1 MIKQFTAGDITVR
14 PFTTFKH
21 WAIQSIDSASVDT
34 YGISTYYNGR
44 MEVNEGL
51 KMSSPFYPSG
61 SIYYVSA
68 NEPINSSGKYARNVY
83 SMTDAMFYRY
93 ANEPIKLFGVEK
105 YTQDPKTGKQEVREI
120 HDRIITATLKH
131 NVYGE
136 KVIPNTVQLV
146 DDSNI
151 HQTLDIHDDGYT
163 NLYVTGSHFSSTKE
177 IQAIRN
183 THVAI
188 SQWNTGSGLFYVTFN
203 NGSTQYV
210 DYVNAKQYM
219 EMGLTVTYIPPTP
232 SGSEWVLNTG
242 SHQDL
247 FFPEN
252 EHFGESVS
260 CWSKYVAVGSS
271 MDGYSLSDS
280 RIGHAALFKYDESRG
295 YHRPIAKL
303 HFPFTQSLTDTS
315 SYFQDSFGTS
325 VCVRDNFLAVGS
337 PTGSVCSS
345 SIYPGFVCVYDRY
358 KGGEDNWGIIN
369 ILKGKSNGD
378 RFGTSVAIDN
388 DILAVGATGV
398 SGSKGAVHLYRKK
411 RYMDS
416 EYPCQNINTGS
427 VWMQIVTQ
435 EDFCKELQTGSY
447 IASQSYTPTFVS
459 GNYSWEYETTITSSN
474 QSAGD
479 NFGWCVS
486 LDSNRL
492 IVGTNKTGKGYAV
505 AFTCSYSSASLGACP
520 TASWGQHQIFI
531 ANSKTGDLNIDAP
544 EYSVDVSNT
553 ITSDMFGYSVDVSGQ
568 NVIIG
573 CKADKAYKPYYGY
586 TGSAMILGAAYLYT
600 YRYDA
605 DCLQWQYDLITKT
618 FGNRDY
624 LTNNNFGHAVSIDG
638 TIAAVTSLPDTLGR
652 TVGYSSGSYILEN
665 YAYESS
671 ASLDSVL
678 GRVTLYNLDF
688 TNDRWYRAGEL
699 RRNKEE
705 NHPYNIYG
713 YSVSIASDFMCVG
726 APIVNTYSPSCRY
739 YSVDS
744 VTSSGYI
751 LMEVTWRNCAGTIQT
766 YVYFELIS
774 GGATPFTYTFC
785 AQTGSIDMDNGTFT
799 NLKTL
804 GICNP
809 EYLDIID
816 PTNQS
821 GSFPS
826 SYSGSVFVYD
836 MNKYEA
842 DPKIGN
848 VFYKNGHL
856 AITNTSSMYHDVMT
870 GTGSRGFTLDYQGAH
885 TIYEHEY
892 LVSIRPG
899 EFNYSTNPTSLQ
911 LNPLTF
917 DVNQD
922 GVFDYKDVDLI
933 MRYLQLK
940 KFYADYVLDDNGI
953 VLEQDT
959 NTDFSWWANDILQTE
974 AGDVLQQE
982 DDTASSIKYSYL
994 SAFTNSAYEF
1004 ITNNLYNTGLLDIDG
1019 DGKINMNDGY
1029 ILALY
1034 VLKRLNPSTLAQYLT
1049 ADSTRRYVKDIEDY
1063 LNPYCGNNPFRV
1075 NPTFLGYQYSS
1086 SYDATGSFLSPCVTT
1101 IGLYQDNQLV
1111 AVGKLG
1117 RPIKNL
1123 IDWPVNIVVRFDT

>member
-1 MIKQFTAGDITVR
+1 MIKQFSAGDITVR
-14 PFTTFKH
+14 PFSTFKH
-21 WAIQSIDSASVDT
+21 WTLQSIDSASVNT
-34 YGISTYYNGR
+34 YGDSTYYNGR
-44 MEVNEGL
+44 IEVNEGL
-51 KMSSPFYPSG
+51 KLSTPFYPSG
-61 SIYYVSA
+61 SIHYVST
-68 NEPINSSGKYARNVY
+68 NEPINSSGKYARNIH
-83 SMTDAMFYRY
+83 SMTDAMFYKN
-93 ANEPIKLFGVEK
+93 AGEPIKLFGVEE
-105 YTQDPKTGKQEVREI
+105 YTQDPKTGKEEVREI

-136 KVIPNTVQLV
+136 KIIPNTVKLV
-146 DDSNI
+146 DDSDI
-151 HQTLDIHDDGYT
+151 HQTLKIHDDGYT
-163 NLYVTGSHFSSTKE
+163 NLYVTGSHFPSTAE
-177 IQAIRN
+177 IQAIRD
-183 THVAI
+183 THVSI
-188 SQWNTGSGLFYVTFN
+188 SQWDTGSGLFYVTFS
-203 NGSTQYV
+203 NGTTQYV

-219 EMGLTVTYIPPTP
+219 AMGLQVTYVPPVS

-271 MDGYSLSDS
+271 MDAYSLSDA
-280 RIGHAALFKYDESRG
+280 RVGHAALFKYDETNG
-295 YHRPIAKL
+295 VHRPIAKI

-315 SYFQDSFGTS
+315 SYFKDSFGTS

-345 SIYPGFVCVYDRY
+345 SMYPGFVCVYDRY

-398 SGSKGAVHLYRKK
+398 SGSKGAVYLYRKK

-416 EYPCQNINTGS
+416 EYPCQNIDTGS

-459 GNYSWEYETTITSSN
+459 GNYTWVYETTITSSN

-492 IVGTNKTGKGYAV
+492 VVGTNKTGKGYAAV
-505 AFTCSYSSASLGACP
+505 FTCSYHSASLSACP
-520 TASWGQHQIFI
+520 TASWSQNQLFT
-531 ANSKTGDLNIDAP
+531 ATSDYGDLNVDAP
-544 EYSVDVSNT
+544 EYSVDVSDT
-553 ITSDMFGYSVDVSGQ
+553 VSDMFGYSVDVSGK

-573 CKADKAYKPYYGY
+573 CKADKAFKPYYGY

-605 DCLQWQYDLITKT
+605 DCLAWQYDLLTKT
-618 FGNRDY
+618 FGNREY

-638 TIAAVTSLPDTLGR
+638 TIAAVTSLPDTLAR
-652 TVGYSSGSYILEN
+652 SVGYSGSLYTLEN
-665 YAYESS
+665 YSYESS

-678 GRVTLYNLDF
+678 GRVTLYNFDF
-688 TNDRWYRAGEL
+688 TNDAWYRAGEL

-726 APIVNTYSPSCRY
+726 APIVNTASLASYSQ
-739 YSVDS
+739 
-744 VTSSGYI
+744 I
-751 LMEVTWRNCAGTIQT
+751 I
-766 YVYFELIS
+766 
-774 GGATPFTYTFC
+774 
-785 AQTGSIDMDNGTFT
+785 
-799 NLKTL
+799 
-804 GICNP
+804 NP
-809 EYLDIID
+809 V
-816 PTNQS
+816 NQS

-856 AITNTSSMYHDVMT
+856 VITNTSSMYHDVMT

-911 LNPLTF
+911 PNPLTF

-933 MRYLQLK
+933 MRYLKLK

-959 NTDFSWWANDILQTE
+959 NTDFSWWANDIIQTE

-982 DDTASSIKYSYL
+982 DDTASSVKYSYL
-994 SAFTNSAYEF
+994 SAFTNTAYMF
-1004 ITNNLYNTGLLDIDG
+1004 ITNNLYDTGLLDIDG
-1019 DGKINMNDGY
+1019 DGKINVDDGY

-1034 VLKRLNPSTLAQYLT
+1034 VLKRLNPDSLAQYLT
-1049 ADSTRRYVKDIEDY
+1049 SDSTRRYVKDIEDY

>member
-14 PFTTFKH
+14 PFSTFKH
-21 WAIQSIDSASVDT
+21 WTLQSIDSASVNT
-34 YGISTYYNGR
+34 YGDSTYYNGR

-51 KMSSPFYPSG
+51 KLSTPFYPSG
-61 SIYYVSA
+61 SIYYVST
-68 NEPINSSGKYARNVY
+68 NEPINSSGKYARNIH
-83 SMTDAMFYRY
+83 SMTDAMFYK
-93 ANEPIKLFGVEK
+93 NVGEPIKLFGVEE
-105 YTQDPKTGKQEVREI
+105 YTQDPKTGKEEVREI

-136 KVIPNTVQLV
+136 KVIPNTVKLV
-146 DDSNI
+146 DDSDI
-151 HQTLDIHDDGYT
+151 HQTLKIHDDGYT
-163 NLYVTGSHFSSTKE
+163 NLYATGSHFPSTAE
-177 IQAIRN
+177 IQAIRD
-183 THVAI
+183 THVSI
-188 SQWNTGSGLFYVTFN
+188 SQWDTGSGLFYVTFS

-210 DYVNAKQYM
+210 NYINAKQYM
-219 EMGLTVTYIPPTP
+219 AMGLQVTYVPPVS

-271 MDGYSLSDS
+271 MDAYSLSDA
-280 RIGHAALFKYDESRG
+280 RIGHAALFKYDETRG
-295 YHRPIAKL
+295 HHRPIAKI

-315 SYFQDSFGTS
+315 SYFKDSFGTS

-345 SIYPGFVCVYDRY
+345 SMYPGFVCVYDRY

-378 RFGTSVAIDN
+378 RFGASVAIDN

-398 SGSKGAVHLYRKK
+398 SGSKGAVYLYRKK
-411 RYMDS
+411 RYMDA
-416 EYPCQNINTGS
+416 EYPCQSINTGS
-427 VWMQIVTQ
+427 VWMQVVTQ

-459 GNYSWEYETTITSSN
+459 GNYSWVYETTITPSN
-474 QSAGD
+474 QSVGD

-492 IVGTNKTGKGYAV
+492 VVGTNKPGKGYAAV
-505 AFTCSYSSASLGACP
+505 FTCSYHSASLSACP
-520 TASWGQHQIFI
+520 TASWSQNQLFTATSGY
-531 ANSKTGDLNIDAP
+531 GDLNIDAP
-544 EYSVDVSNT
+544 EYSVDASDT
-553 ITSDMFGYSVDVSGQ
+553 IVSDMFGYSVDISGK
-568 NVIIG
+568 NLIIG
-573 CKADKAYKPYYGY
+573 CKADKGFKPYYGY
-586 TGSAMILGAAYLYT
+586 TGNAMILGAAYLYT
-600 YRYDA
+600 YRYDEA
-605 DCLQWQYDLITKT
+605 CLAWQYDLLTKT
-618 FGNRDY
+618 FGNREY

-638 TIAAVTSLPDTLGR
+638 TTAAVTSLPDTLGR
-652 TVGYSSGSYILEN
+652 TVVYSSGSYILEN

-678 GRVTLYNLDF
+678 GRVTLYNFDF
-688 TNDRWYRAGEL
+688 TNDNWYRAGEL

-726 APIVNTYSPSCRY
+726 APIVNLAPSIRSYSY
-739 YSVDS
+739 TVDS
-744 VTSSGYI
+744 VLYYGDYYMDIWYSGSNGNTNHF
-751 LMEVTWRNCAGTIQT
+751 VTQS
-766 YVYFELIS
+766 VS
-774 GGATPFTYTFC
+774 PFTYSFC
-785 AQTGSIDMDNGTFT
+785 AWSGSIMAGGDWQ
-799 NLKTL
+799 NLVV
-804 GICNP
+804 GSVCNDA
-809 EYLDIID
+809 LDPI
-816 PTNQS
+816 NQS
-821 GSFPS
+821 GSFSS

-836 MNKYEA
+836 MNKYEV

-911 LNPLTF
+911 PNPLTF

-933 MRYLQLK
+933 MRYLKLK

-974 AGDVLQQE
+974 SEDVLQQE

-994 SAFTNSAYEF
+994 SAFNNTAYMF
-1004 ITNNLYNTGLLDIDG
+1004 ITNNLYDTGLLDIDG

-1049 ADSTRRYVKDIEDY
+1049 SDSTRRYVKDIEDY

-1075 NPTFLGYQYSS
+1075 NPEFIGYQYSS

-1123 IDWPVNIVVRFDT
+1123 IDWPVNIIVRFDT

>member
-21 WAIQSIDSASVDT
+21 WTIQSVDSASVDT
-34 YGISTYYNGR
+34 YRISTYYNGR

-51 KMSSPFYPSG
+51 KMSSPFYPS
-61 SIYYVSA
+61 SSTYYVSA
-68 NEPINSSGKYARNVY
+68 NEPMNASGKYVRNVY
-83 SMTDAMFYRY
+83 SMTDAMFYK
-93 ANEPIKLFGVEK
+93 NSKEPIKLFGVEQ
-105 YTQDPKTGKQEVREI
+105 YTQDPKTGKEEVREI

-136 KVIPNTVQLV
+136 KIVPNTVQLV

-151 HQTLDIHDDGYT
+151 HQTLDIYDDGYT
-163 NLYVTGSHFSSTKE
+163 NLYVTGSHFASTQE
-177 IQAIRN
+177 IQAIRD
-183 THVAI
+183 THIAI
-188 SQWNTGSGLFYVTFN
+188 SQWDTGSGQFYVTFN
-203 NGSTQYV
+203 NGTIQYV
-210 DYVNAKQYM
+210 DYMNAKQYM
-219 EMGLTVTYIPPTP
+219 AMGLIVTYVPP
-232 SGSEWVLNTG
+232 SGSDWVLNTG
-242 SHQDL
+242 SQQDL

-271 MDGYSLSDS
+271 MDAYSLSDYK
-280 RIGHAALFKYDESRG
+280 IGHAALFKYDETKNV
-295 YHRPIAKL
+295 HRAIAKI

-369 ILKGKSNGD
+369 ILKGKSDGD

-388 DILAVGATGV
+388 DILAIGATGV
-398 SGSKGAVHLYRKK
+398 SGSKGAVYLYRKK

-416 EYPCQNINTGS
+416 DYPCQSIATGS
-427 VWMQIVTQ
+427 VWTQIVTQ
-435 EDFCKELQTGSY
+435 EDFCKELQTSSY

-459 GNYSWEYETTITSSN
+459 GNYSWEYETTISSSN

-486 LDSNRL
+486 IDSNRL
-492 IVGTNKTGKGYAV
+492 IVGTNKTGDGYAV
-505 AFTCSYSSASLGACP
+505 AFTCSYYSASLGSCP
-520 TASWGQHQIFI
+520 TASWSQQQIFT
-531 ANSKTGDLNIDAP
+531 ANNDSGDLNIDSP
-544 EYSVDVSNT
+544 EYSVDVSN
-553 ITSDMFGYSVDVSGQ
+553 IIPSDKFGYSVDVSGK
-568 NVIIG
+568 NIIIG
-573 CKADKAYKPYYGY
+573 CKADKAFNPYYGY
-586 TGSAMILGAAYLYT
+586 TGSAMILGAAYMYT
-600 YRYDA
+600 YRYNSE
-605 DCLQWQYDLITKT
+605 CLVWQYDLVTKT

-638 TIAAVTSLPDTLGR
+638 NTAAVTSLPDTLGR

-678 GRVTLYNLDF
+678 GRVTLYNFDF
-688 TNDRWYRAGEL
+688 TNDVWYRAGEL

-705 NHPYNIYG
+705 YHPYNIYG

-726 APIVNTYSPSCRY
+726 APIVNTASLMSYS
-739 YSVDS
+739 
-744 VTSSGYI
+744 
-751 LMEVTWRNCAGTIQT
+751 Q
-766 YVYFELIS
+766 
-774 GGATPFTYTFC
+774 
-785 AQTGSIDMDNGTFT
+785 
-799 NLKTL
+799 
-804 GICNP
+804 
-809 EYLDIID
+809 IID
-816 PTNQS
+816 PVNQS

-826 SYSGSVFVYD
+826 SYSGSVYVYD
-836 MNKYEA
+836 MNKYEF

-856 AITNTSSMYHDVMT
+856 VITNTSSMYHDVMT
-870 GTGSRGFTLDYQGAH
+870 NTGSRGFTLDYQGAH

-922 GVFDYKDVDLI
+922 GIFDYKDVDLI
-933 MRYLQLK
+933 MRYLRLK

-959 NTDFSWWANDILQTE
+959 STDFSWWANDILQTE
-974 AGDVLQQE
+974 AGDVLRQE
-982 DDTASSIKYSYL
+982 DDTASSVKYSYL
-994 SAFTNSAYEF
+994 AAFNNTAYQF

-1019 DGKINMNDGY
+1019 DGNINMNDGY

-1034 VLKRLNPSTLAQYLT
+1034 VLKRLNPTTLSQYLT
-1049 ADSTRRYVKDIEDY
+1049 SDSTRIYVKDIEDY
-1063 LNPYCGNNPFRV
+1063 LNPYCGNDPFRV
-1075 NPTFLGYQYSS
+1075 NPAFLGYQYSS
-1086 SYDATGSFLSPCVTT
+1086 SYDATGSFLAPCVTT

>member
-14 PFTTFKH
+14 PFSTFKH
-21 WAIQSIDSASVDT
+21 WTIQSIDSASVDT
-34 YGISTYYNGR
+34 YGVSTYYNGR

-51 KMSSPFYPSG
+51 KISSPFYPSG
-61 SIYYVSA
+61 SIYYVSSD
-68 NEPINSSGKYARNVY
+68 EPINSSGKYARNIH
-83 SMTDAMFYRY
+83 STTDAMFYKN
-93 ANEPIKLFGVEK
+93 AGEPIKLFGVEE
-105 YTQDPKTGKQEVREI
+105 YTQDPKTGKEEVREI

-163 NLYVTGSHFSSTKE
+163 NLYATGSHFPSTAE

-183 THVAI
+183 THIAI
-188 SQWNTGSGLFYVTFN
+188 SQWDTGSGLFYVTFS

-219 EMGLTVTYIPPTP
+219 AMGLTVTYIPPSP

-271 MDGYSLSDS
+271 MDAYSLSDY
-280 RIGHAALFKYDESRG
+280 RIGHAALFKYDETRG
-295 YHRPIAKL
+295 HHRPIAKL

-315 SYFQDSFGTS
+315 SYFKDSFGTS

-345 SIYPGFVCVYDRY
+345 SMYPGFVCVYDRY

-378 RFGTSVAIDN
+378 KFGTSVAIDN
-388 DILAVGATGV
+388 DVLAVGATGV

-411 RYMDS
+411 RYMDA
-416 EYPCQNINTGS
+416 EYPCQNIDTGS
-427 VWMQIVTQ
+427 VWMQVVTQ

-479 NFGWCVS
+479 NFGWSVS

-505 AFTCSYSSASLGACP
+505 AFTCSYHSASLGACP

-544 EYSVDVSNT
+544 EYSVDVSSV

-600 YRYDA
+600 YRYDEA
-605 DCLQWQYDLITKT
+605 CLRWQYDLITKT

-624 LTNNNFGHAVSIDG
+624 LTDNNFGHAVSIDG
-638 TIAAVTSLPDTLGR
+638 NTAAVTSLPDTLGR
-652 TVGYSSGSYILEN
+652 TVGYSGSSYILEN
-665 YAYESS
+665 YAYKSS

-678 GRVTLYNLDF
+678 GRATLYNFDF
-688 TNDRWYRAGEL
+688 TNDAWYRAGEL

-726 APIVNTYSPSCRY
+726 APIVNLATASAYS
-739 YSVDS
+739 
-744 VTSSGYI
+744 
-751 LMEVTWRNCAGTIQT
+751 Q
-766 YVYFELIS
+766 
-774 GGATPFTYTFC
+774 
-785 AQTGSIDMDNGTFT
+785 
-799 NLKTL
+799 
-804 GICNP
+804 
-809 EYLDIID
+809 IID
-816 PTNQS
+816 PINQS

-826 SYSGSVFVYD
+826 SYSGSVYVYD

-856 AITNTSSMYHDVMT
+856 VITNTSSMYHDVMT

-911 LNPLTF
+911 PNPLTF

-933 MRYLQLK
+933 MRYLKLK

-982 DDTASSIKYSYL
+982 DDTASSVKYSYL
-994 SAFTNSAYEF
+994 AAFTNTAYQF
-1004 ITNNLYNTGLLDIDG
+1004 ITNNLYNTGLLDVDG

-1049 ADSTRRYVKDIEDY
+1049 IDSTRRYVKDIEDY

>member
-1 MIKQFTAGDITVR
+1 
-14 PFTTFKH
+14 
-21 WAIQSIDSASVDT
+21 
-34 YGISTYYNGR
+34 
-44 MEVNEGL
+44 
-51 KMSSPFYPSG
+51 
-61 SIYYVSA
+61 
-68 NEPINSSGKYARNVY
+68 
-83 SMTDAMFYRY
+83 
-93 ANEPIKLFGVEK
+93 
-105 YTQDPKTGKQEVREI
+105 
-120 HDRIITATLKH
+120 
-131 NVYGE
+131 
-136 KVIPNTVQLV
+136 
-146 DDSNI
+146 
-151 HQTLDIHDDGYT
+151 
-163 NLYVTGSHFSSTKE
+163 
-177 IQAIRN
+177 
-183 THVAI
+183 
-188 SQWNTGSGLFYVTFN
+188 
-203 NGSTQYV
+203 
-210 DYVNAKQYM
+210 
-219 EMGLTVTYIPPTP
+219 
-232 SGSEWVLNTG
+232 
-242 SHQDL
+242 
-247 FFPEN
+247 
-252 EHFGESVS
+252 
-260 CWSKYVAVGSS
+260 
-271 MDGYSLSDS
+271 
-280 RIGHAALFKYDESRG
+280 
-295 YHRPIAKL
+295 
-303 HFPFTQSLTDTS
+303 
-315 SYFQDSFGTS
+315 
-325 VCVRDNFLAVGS
+325 
-337 PTGSVCSS
+337 
-345 SIYPGFVCVYDRY
+345 VCVYDRY
-358 KGGEDNWGIIN
+358 KGGQDNWGIIN
-369 ILKGKSNGD
+369 ILKGNSDGD

-398 SGSKGAVHLYRKK
+398 SGSRGAVYLYRKK

-416 EYPCQNINTGS
+416 EYPCQNIDTGS
-427 VWMQIVTQ
+427 VWMQVVTQ

-459 GNYSWEYETTITSSN
+459 GNYTWVYETTITPSN
-474 QSAGD
+474 QSVGD

-492 IVGTNKTGKGYAV
+492 IVGTNKIGKGYAAV
-505 AFTCSYSSASLGACP
+505 FTCSYQSASLSACP
-520 TASWGQHQIFI
+520 TASWSQNQLFT
-531 ANSKTGDLNIDAP
+531 STLDYGDLNVDAP
-544 EYSVDVSNT
+544 EYSVDVSDT
-553 ITSDMFGYSVDVSGQ
+553 VSDMFGYSVDISGK

-573 CKADKAYKPYYGY
+573 CKADKAFKPYYGY

-600 YRYDA
+600 YRYNS
-605 DCLQWQYDLITKT
+605 DCLTWQYDLLTKT
-618 FGNRDY
+618 FGNREY

-652 TVGYSSGSYILEN
+652 TVVYSSGSYILEN
-665 YAYESS
+665 YSYESS

-678 GRVTLYNLDF
+678 GRVTLYNFDF
-688 TNDRWYRAGEL
+688 TNDAWYRAGEL

-726 APIVNTYSPSCRY
+726 APIVNTASLASYSQ
-739 YSVDS
+739 
-744 VTSSGYI
+744 I
-751 LMEVTWRNCAGTIQT
+751 I
-766 YVYFELIS
+766 
-774 GGATPFTYTFC
+774 
-785 AQTGSIDMDNGTFT
+785 
-799 NLKTL
+799 
-804 GICNP
+804 NP
-809 EYLDIID
+809 V
-816 PTNQS
+816 NQS

-826 SYSGSVFVYD
+826 SYSGSVYVYD

-911 LNPLTF
+911 PNPLTF

-922 GVFDYKDVDLI
+922 GVFDHKDVDLI
-933 MRYLQLK
+933 MRYLKLK

-994 SAFTNSAYEF
+994 SAFTNTAYIF
-1004 ITNNLYNTGLLDIDG
+1004 ITNNLYDTGLLDIDG
-1019 DGKINMNDGY
+1019 DGNINMNDGH

-1049 ADSTRRYVKDIEDY
+1049 SDSARRYVKDIEDY
-1063 LNPYCGNNPFRV
+1063 LNPYCGNDPFRV
-1075 NPTFLGYQYSS
+1075 NPEFIGYQYSS

>member
-1 MIKQFTAGDITVR
+1 MIKQFSAGDITVR
-14 PFTTFKH
+14 PFSTFKH
-21 WAIQSIDSASVDT
+21 WTLQSIDSASVNT
-34 YGISTYYNGR
+34 YGDSTYYNGR
-44 MEVNEGL
+44 IEVNEGL
-51 KMSSPFYPSG
+51 KLSTPFYPSG
-61 SIYYVSA
+61 SIHYVST
-68 NEPINSSGKYARNVY
+68 NEPINSSGKYARNIH
-83 SMTDAMFYRY
+83 SMTDAMFYK
-93 ANEPIKLFGVEK
+93 NVGEPIKLFGVEE
-105 YTQDPKTGKQEVREI
+105 YTQDPKTGKEEVREI

-136 KVIPNTVQLV
+136 KVIPNTVKLV
-146 DDSNI
+146 DDSDI
-151 HQTLDIHDDGYT
+151 HQTLKIHDDGYT
-163 NLYVTGSHFSSTKE
+163 NLYVTGSHFPSTAE
-177 IQAIRN
+177 IQAIRD
-183 THVAI
+183 THVSI
-188 SQWNTGSGLFYVTFN
+188 SQWDTGSGLFYVTFS
-203 NGSTQYV
+203 NGTTQYV

-219 EMGLTVTYIPPTP
+219 AMGLQVTYVPPVS

-271 MDGYSLSDS
+271 MDAYSLSDD
-280 RIGHAALFKYDESRG
+280 RVGHAALFKYDETNG
-295 YHRPIAKL
+295 VHRPIAKI

-315 SYFQDSFGTS
+315 SYFKDSFGTS

-358 KGGEDNWGIIN
+358 KGGDDNWGIIN

-378 RFGTSVAIDN
+378 KFGTSVAIDN

-398 SGSKGAVHLYRKK
+398 SGSKGAVYLYRKK

-416 EYPCQNINTGS
+416 EYPCQNIDTGS

-459 GNYSWEYETTITSSN
+459 GNYTWVYETTITPSN

-492 IVGTNKTGKGYAV
+492 VVGTNKTGKGYAAV
-505 AFTCSYSSASLGACP
+505 FTCSYHSASLSACP
-520 TASWGQHQIFI
+520 TASWSQNQLFTATSGY
-531 ANSKTGDLNIDAP
+531 GDLNIDAP
-544 EYSVDVSNT
+544 EYSVDVSDT
-553 ITSDMFGYSVDVSGQ
+553 VSDMFGYSVDVSGK

-573 CKADKAYKPYYGY
+573 CKADKWFKPYYGY

-600 YRYDA
+600 YRYNS
-605 DCLQWQYDLITKT
+605 DCLAWQYDLLTKT
-618 FGNRDY
+618 FGNREY

-638 TIAAVTSLPDTLGR
+638 TMAAVTSLPDTR
-652 TVGYSSGSYILEN
+652 ARSVGYSGSLYTLEN
-665 YAYESS
+665 YSYESS

-678 GRVTLYNLDF
+678 GRVTLYNFDF
-688 TNDRWYRAGEL
+688 TNDAWYRAGEL

-726 APIVNTYSPSCRY
+726 APIVNTASLASYSQ
-739 YSVDS
+739 
-744 VTSSGYI
+744 I
-751 LMEVTWRNCAGTIQT
+751 I
-766 YVYFELIS
+766 
-774 GGATPFTYTFC
+774 
-785 AQTGSIDMDNGTFT
+785 
-799 NLKTL
+799 
-804 GICNP
+804 NP
-809 EYLDIID
+809 V
-816 PTNQS
+816 NQS

-842 DPKIGN
+842 DPKVGN

-856 AITNTSSMYHDVMT
+856 VITNTSSMYHDVMT

-911 LNPLTF
+911 PNPLTF

-922 GVFDYKDVDLI
+922 GVFDHKDVDII
-933 MRYLQLK
+933 MRYLKLK

-959 NTDFSWWANDILQTE
+959 NTDFSWWANDIIQTE

-994 SAFTNSAYEF
+994 SAFTNTAYQF
-1004 ITNNLYNTGLLDIDG
+1004 ITNNLYDTGLLDIDG

-1034 VLKRLNPSTLAQYLT
+1034 VLKRLNPDSLAQYLT
-1049 ADSTRRYVKDIEDY
+1049 SDSARRYVKDIEDY

-1075 NPTFLGYQYSS
+1075 NPEFIGYQYSS

>member
-14 PFTTFKH
+14 PFSTFKH
-21 WAIQSIDSASVDT
+21 WTMQSIDSASVNA
-34 YGISTYYNGR
+34 YGDSTYYNGR

-51 KMSSPFYPSG
+51 KLSTPFYPSG
-61 SIYYVSA
+61 SIYYVSS
-68 NEPINSSGKYARNVY
+68 NEPINSSGKYARNIH
-83 SMTDAMFYRY
+83 SMTDAMFYKN
-93 ANEPIKLFGVEK
+93 ADEPIKLFGVEA
-105 YTQDPKTGKQEVREI
+105 YTQDPKTGKEEVREI
-120 HDRIITATLKH
+120 HDRIVTATLKH

-136 KVIPNTVQLV
+136 KVIPDTVKIV

-151 HQTLDIHDDGYT
+151 HQTLKIYDDGYT
-163 NLYVTGSHFSSTKE
+163 NLYVTGSHFPSTAE
-177 IQAIRN
+177 IQAIRD
-183 THVAI
+183 TYVSI
-188 SQWNTGSGLFYVTFN
+188 SQWDTGSGLFYVTFS

-219 EMGLTVTYIPPTP
+219 AMGLQVTYVPPVS
-232 SGSEWVLNTG
+232 SGSGWVLNTG

-271 MDGYSLSDS
+271 MDAYSLSDY
-280 RIGHAALFKYDESRG
+280 RIGHAALFKYDETLG
-295 YHRPIAKL
+295 HHRPIAKI

-315 SYFQDSFGTS
+315 SYFKDSFGTS
-325 VCVRDNFLAVGS
+325 VCIRDNFLAVGS

-358 KGGEDNWGIIN
+358 KGGQDNWGIIN
-369 ILKGKSNGD
+369 ILKGNSDGD

-398 SGSKGAVHLYRKK
+398 SGSRGAVYLYRKK

-416 EYPCQNINTGS
+416 EYPCQNIDTGS
-427 VWMQIVTQ
+427 VWMQVVTQ

-459 GNYSWEYETTITSSN
+459 GNYTWVYETTITPSN
-474 QSAGD
+474 QSVGD

-492 IVGTNKTGKGYAV
+492 IVGTNKIGKGYAAV
-505 AFTCSYSSASLGACP
+505 FTCSYQSASLSACP
-520 TASWGQHQIFI
+520 TASWSQNQLFT
-531 ANSKTGDLNIDAP
+531 STLDYGDLNVDAP
-544 EYSVDVSNT
+544 EYSVDVSDT
-553 ITSDMFGYSVDVSGQ
+553 VSDMFGYSVDISGK

-573 CKADKAYKPYYGY
+573 CKADKAFKPYYEY

-600 YRYDA
+600 YRYNS
-605 DCLQWQYDLITKT
+605 DCLTWQYDLLTKT
-618 FGNRDY
+618 FGNREY

-652 TVGYSSGSYILEN
+652 TVVYSSGSYILEN
-665 YAYESS
+665 YSYESS

-678 GRVTLYNLDF
+678 GRVTLYNFDF
-688 TNDRWYRAGEL
+688 TNDAWYRAGEL

-726 APIVNTYSPSCRY
+726 APIVNIASLASYS
-739 YSVDS
+739 
-744 VTSSGYI
+744 
-751 LMEVTWRNCAGTIQT
+751 Q
-766 YVYFELIS
+766 
-774 GGATPFTYTFC
+774 
-785 AQTGSIDMDNGTFT
+785 
-799 NLKTL
+799 
-804 GICNP
+804 
-809 EYLDIID
+809 IID
-816 PTNQS
+816 PVNQS
-821 GSFPS
+821 GSFSS

-911 LNPLTF
+911 PNPLTF

-922 GVFDYKDVDLI
+922 GVFDHKDVDLI
-933 MRYLQLK
+933 MRYLKLK

-974 AGDVLQQE
+974 SEDVLQQE

-994 SAFTNSAYEF
+994 SAFTNTAYQF
-1004 ITNNLYNTGLLDIDG
+1004 ITNNLYDTGLLDIDG
-1019 DGKINMNDGY
+1019 DGNINMNDGH

-1049 ADSTRRYVKDIEDY
+1049 SDSARRYVKDIEDY
-1063 LNPYCGNNPFRV
+1063 LNPYCGNDPFRV
-1075 NPTFLGYQYSS
+1075 NPEFIGYQYSS

-1123 IDWPVNIVVRFDT
+1123 IDWPVNIIVRFDT

>member
-1 MIKQFTAGDITVR
+1 MIKQFSAGDITVR
-14 PFTTFKH
+14 PFSTFKH
-21 WAIQSIDSASVDT
+21 WTLQSIDSASVNT
-34 YGISTYYNGR
+34 YGDSTYYNGR
-44 MEVNEGL
+44 IEVNEGL
-51 KMSSPFYPSG
+51 KLSTPFYPSG
-61 SIYYVSA
+61 SIHYVST
-68 NEPINSSGKYARNVY
+68 NEPINSSGKYARNIH
-83 SMTDAMFYRY
+83 SMTDAMFYK
-93 ANEPIKLFGVEK
+93 NVGEPIKLFGVEE
-105 YTQDPKTGKQEVREI
+105 YTQDPKTGKEEVREI

-136 KVIPNTVQLV
+136 KVIPNTVKLV
-146 DDSNI
+146 DDSDI
-151 HQTLDIHDDGYT
+151 HQTLKIHDDGYT
-163 NLYVTGSHFSSTKE
+163 NLYVTGSHFPSTAE
-177 IQAIRN
+177 IQAIRD
-183 THVAI
+183 THVSI
-188 SQWNTGSGLFYVTFN
+188 SQWDTGSGLFYVTFS
-203 NGSTQYV
+203 NGTTQYV

-219 EMGLTVTYIPPTP
+219 AMGLQVTYVPPVS

-271 MDGYSLSDS
+271 MDAYSLSDS
-280 RIGHAALFKYDESRG
+280 RIGHAALFKYDETLG
-295 YHRPIAKL
+295 HHRPIAKI

-315 SYFQDSFGTS
+315 SYFKDSFGTS

-345 SIYPGFVCVYDRY
+345 SMYPGFVCVYDRY
-358 KGGEDNWGIIN
+358 KGGQDNWGIIN
-369 ILKGKSNGD
+369 ILKGNSDRD

-398 SGSKGAVHLYRKK
+398 SGSKGAVYLYRKK

-416 EYPCQNINTGS
+416 EYPCQNIDTGS
-427 VWMQIVTQ
+427 VWMQVVTQ

-459 GNYSWEYETTITSSN
+459 GNYTWVYETTITSSN

-486 LDSNRL
+486 LDSTRL
-492 IVGTNKTGKGYAV
+492 VVGTNKTGKGYAAV
-505 AFTCSYSSASLGACP
+505 FTCSYHSASLSACP
-520 TASWGQHQIFI
+520 TASWSQNQLFTATSGY
-531 ANSKTGDLNIDAP
+531 GDLDIDAP
-544 EYSVDVSNT
+544 EYSVDVSGT
-553 ITSDMFGYSVDVSGQ
+553 IVSDMFGYGVDISGK
-568 NVIIG
+568 NLIIG
-573 CKADKAYKPYYGY
+573 CKADKGFKPYYGY

-600 YRYDA
+600 YRYNS
-605 DCLQWQYDLITKT
+605 DCLAWQYDLITKT
-618 FGNRDY
+618 FGNREY

-638 TIAAVTSLPDTLGR
+638 TTAAVTSLPDTLGR
-652 TVGYSSGSYILEN
+652 TVVYSSGSYILEN
-665 YAYESS
+665 YSYESS

-678 GRVTLYNLDF
+678 GRVTLYNFDF
-688 TNDRWYRAGEL
+688 TNDAWYRAGEL

-726 APIVNTYSPSCRY
+726 APIVNTASLASYSQ
-739 YSVDS
+739 
-744 VTSSGYI
+744 I
-751 LMEVTWRNCAGTIQT
+751 I
-766 YVYFELIS
+766 
-774 GGATPFTYTFC
+774 
-785 AQTGSIDMDNGTFT
+785 
-799 NLKTL
+799 
-804 GICNP
+804 NP
-809 EYLDIID
+809 V
-816 PTNQS
+816 NQS

-826 SYSGSVFVYD
+826 SYSGSVYLYD

-856 AITNTSSMYHDVMT
+856 AITNTSSMYHDIMT

-911 LNPLTF
+911 PNPLTF

-922 GVFDYKDVDLI
+922 GVFDHKDVDLI
-933 MRYLQLK
+933 MRYLKLK

-994 SAFTNSAYEF
+994 SAFTNTAYQF
-1004 ITNNLYNTGLLDIDG
+1004 ITNNLYDTGLLDIDG

-1034 VLKRLNPSTLAQYLT
+1034 VLKRLNPDSLAQYLT
-1049 ADSTRRYVKDIEDY
+1049 SDSARRYVKDIEDY

-1075 NPTFLGYQYSS
+1075 NPEFIGYQYSS
-1086 SYDATGSFLSPCVTT
+1086 SYDATGSFLSPCITT

>member
-14 PFTTFKH
+14 PFSTFKH
-21 WAIQSIDSASVDT
+21 WTMQSIDSASVNV
-34 YGISTYYNGR
+34 YGDNTYYNGR

-51 KMSSPFYPSG
+51 KLSTPFYPSG

-68 NEPINSSGKYARNVY
+68 NEPINSSGKYSRNIH
-83 SMTDAMFYRY
+83 SMTDAMFYKN
-93 ANEPIKLFGVEK
+93 AGEPIKLFGVEA
-105 YTQDPKTGKQEVREI
+105 YTQDQKTGKEEVREI

-136 KVIPNTVQLV
+136 KVIPDTVKIV

-151 HQTLDIHDDGYT
+151 HQTLKIYDDGYT
-163 NLYVTGSHFSSTKE
+163 NLYVTGSYFPSTAE
-177 IQAIRN
+177 IQAIRDTN
-183 THVAI
+183 ISI
-188 SQWNTGSGLFYVTFN
+188 SQWNTGSGLFYVTFG
-203 NGSTQYV
+203 NGTTQYV

-219 EMGLTVTYIPPTP
+219 AMGLQVTYVPPTT

-271 MDGYSLSDS
+271 MDAYSLSDS
-280 RIGHAALFKYDESRG
+280 RIGHAALFKYDETLG
-295 YHRPIAKL
+295 HHRPIAKI

-315 SYFQDSFGTS
+315 SYFKDSFGTS

-345 SIYPGFVCVYDRY
+345 SMYPGFVCVYDRY
-358 KGGEDNWGIIN
+358 KGGQDNWGIIN
-369 ILKGKSNGD
+369 ILKGNSDRD

-398 SGSKGAVHLYRKK
+398 SGSKGAVYLYRKK

-416 EYPCQNINTGS
+416 EYPCQNIDTGS
-427 VWMQIVTQ
+427 VWMQVVTQ

-459 GNYSWEYETTITSSN
+459 GNYTWVYETTITSSN

-486 LDSNRL
+486 LDSTRL
-492 IVGTNKTGKGYAV
+492 VVGTNKTGKGYAAV
-505 AFTCSYSSASLGACP
+505 FTCSYHSASLSACP
-520 TASWGQHQIFI
+520 TASWSQNQLFTATSGY
-531 ANSKTGDLNIDAP
+531 GDLDIDAP
-544 EYSVDVSNT
+544 EYSVDVSGT
-553 ITSDMFGYSVDVSGQ
+553 IVSDMFGYGVDISGK
-568 NVIIG
+568 NLIIG
-573 CKADKAYKPYYGY
+573 CKADKGFKPYYGY

-605 DCLQWQYDLITKT
+605 DCLAWQYDLLTKT
-618 FGNRDY
+618 FGNREY

-638 TIAAVTSLPDTLGR
+638 TMAAVTSLPDTLAR
-652 TVGYSSGSYILEN
+652 SVGYSGSLYTLEN
-665 YAYESS
+665 YSYESS

-678 GRVTLYNLDF
+678 GRVTLYNFDF
-688 TNDRWYRAGEL
+688 TNDAWYRAGEL

-726 APIVNTYSPSCRY
+726 APIVNTASLASYSQ
-739 YSVDS
+739 
-744 VTSSGYI
+744 I
-751 LMEVTWRNCAGTIQT
+751 I
-766 YVYFELIS
+766 
-774 GGATPFTYTFC
+774 
-785 AQTGSIDMDNGTFT
+785 
-799 NLKTL
+799 
-804 GICNP
+804 NP
-809 EYLDIID
+809 V
-816 PTNQS
+816 NQS

-826 SYSGSVFVYD
+826 SYSGSVYLYD

-870 GTGSRGFTLDYQGAH
+870 ATGSRGFTLDYQGAH

-911 LNPLTF
+911 PNPLTF

-922 GVFDYKDVDLI
+922 GVFDHKDVDLI
-933 MRYLQLK
+933 MRYLKLK

-974 AGDVLQQE
+974 SEDVLQQE
-982 DDTASSIKYSYL
+982 DDTASIVKYSYL
-994 SAFTNSAYEF
+994 SAFTNTAYQF
-1004 ITNNLYNTGLLDIDG
+1004 ITNNLYDTGLLDIDG

-1034 VLKRLNPSTLAQYLT
+1034 VLKRLNPTTLAQYLT
-1049 ADSTRRYVKDIEDY
+1049 SDSTRRYVKDIEEY
-1063 LNPYCGNNPFRV
+1063 LNPYCGNYPFRV

-1086 SYDATGSFLSPCVTT
+1086 SYDATGSFLSPCITT

>member
-14 PFTTFKH
+14 PFSTFKH
-21 WAIQSIDSASVDT
+21 WTLQSIDSASVNA
-34 YGISTYYNGR
+34 YGDSTYYNGR

-51 KMSSPFYPSG
+51 KLSTPFYPSG

-68 NEPINSSGKYARNVY
+68 NEPINSSGKYSRNIH
-83 SMTDAMFYRY
+83 SMTDAMFYK
-93 ANEPIKLFGVEK
+93 NVGEPIKLFGVEA
-105 YTQDPKTGKQEVREI
+105 YTQDTKTGKEEVREI

-136 KVIPNTVQLV
+136 KVIPNTVKIV
-146 DDSNI
+146 DDSSI
-151 HQTLDIHDDGYT
+151 HQTLKIYDDGYT
-163 NLYVTGSHFSSTKE
+163 NLYVTGSHFPSTAE
-177 IQAIRN
+177 IQAIRD
-183 THVAI
+183 THVSI
-188 SQWNTGSGLFYVTFN
+188 SQWDTGSGLFYVTFS
-203 NGSTQYV
+203 NGTTQYV

-219 EMGLTVTYIPPTP
+219 AMGLQVTYVPPVS

-271 MDGYSLSDS
+271 MDAYSLSDA
-280 RIGHAALFKYDESRG
+280 RIGHAALFKYDETNG
-295 YHRPIAKL
+295 VHRPIAKI

-345 SIYPGFVCVYDRY
+345 NIYPGFVCVYDRY

-369 ILKGKSNGD
+369 ILKGNSDGD

-398 SGSKGAVHLYRKK
+398 SGSRGAVYLYRKK

-416 EYPCQNINTGS
+416 EYPCQNIDTGS
-427 VWMQIVTQ
+427 VWMQVVTQ

-459 GNYSWEYETTITSSN
+459 GNYTWVYETTITPSN
-474 QSAGD
+474 QSVGD

-492 IVGTNKTGKGYAV
+492 VVGTNKTGKGYAAV
-505 AFTCSYSSASLGACP
+505 FTCSYHSASLSACP
-520 TASWGQHQIFI
+520 TASWSQNQLFT
-531 ANSKTGDLNIDAP
+531 ATSAYGDLNIDAP
-544 EYSVDVSNT
+544 EYSVDVSGT
-553 ITSDMFGYSVDVSGQ
+553 IPRDMFGYSVDISGK
-568 NVIIG
+568 NLIIG
-573 CKADKAYKPYYGY
+573 CKADKRFKPYYGY
-586 TGSAMILGAAYLYT
+586 TGSAMELGAAYLYT
-600 YRYDA
+600 YRYNS
-605 DCLQWQYDLITKT
+605 DCLTWQYDLLTKT
-618 FGNRDY
+618 FGNREY

-638 TIAAVTSLPDTLGR
+638 NTAAVTSLPDTQGR

-665 YAYESS
+665 YSYESS

-678 GRVTLYNLDF
+678 GRVTLYNFDF
-688 TNDRWYRAGEL
+688 TNDAWYRAGEL

-726 APIVNTYSPSCRY
+726 APIVNTASLASYS
-739 YSVDS
+739 
-744 VTSSGYI
+744 
-751 LMEVTWRNCAGTIQT
+751 Q
-766 YVYFELIS
+766 
-774 GGATPFTYTFC
+774 
-785 AQTGSIDMDNGTFT
+785 
-799 NLKTL
+799 
-804 GICNP
+804 
-809 EYLDIID
+809 IIN

-821 GSFPS
+821 GSFSS

-836 MNKYEA
+836 MNKYEV

-856 AITNTSSMYHDVMT
+856 AITNTSSMYHGVMT

-911 LNPLTF
+911 PNPLTF

-922 GVFDYKDVDLI
+922 GVFDHKDVDLI
-933 MRYLQLK
+933 MRYLKLK

-994 SAFTNSAYEF
+994 SAFTNTAYQF
-1004 ITNNLYNTGLLDIDG
+1004 ITNNLYDTGLLDIDG
-1019 DGKINMNDGY
+1019 DGKINTNDGY

-1049 ADSTRRYVKDIEDY
+1049 SDSTRRYVKDIEDY

>member
-14 PFTTFKH
+14 PFSTFKH
-21 WAIQSIDSASVDT
+21 WTMQSIDSASVNA
-34 YGISTYYNGR
+34 YGDSTYYNGR

-51 KMSSPFYPSG
+51 KLSTPFYPSG
-61 SIYYVSA
+61 SIYYVSS
-68 NEPINSSGKYARNVY
+68 NEPINSSGKYARNIH
-83 SMTDAMFYRY
+83 SMTDAMFYKN
-93 ANEPIKLFGVEK
+93 ADEPIKLFGVEA
-105 YTQDPKTGKQEVREI
+105 YTQDPKTGKEEVREI
-120 HDRIITATLKH
+120 HDRIVTATLKH

-136 KVIPNTVQLV
+136 KVIPDTVKIV

-151 HQTLDIHDDGYT
+151 HQTLKIYDDGYT
-163 NLYVTGSHFSSTKE
+163 NLYVTGSHFPSTAE
-177 IQAIRN
+177 IQAIRD
-183 THVAI
+183 THVSI
-188 SQWNTGSGLFYVTFN
+188 SQWDTGSGLFYVTFS
-203 NGSTQYV
+203 NGATQYV

-219 EMGLTVTYIPPTP
+219 AMGLQVTYVPPVS
-232 SGSEWVLNTG
+232 SGSDWVLNTG

-271 MDGYSLSDS
+271 MDAYSLSDY
-280 RIGHAALFKYDESRG
+280 RIGHAALFKYDETLG
-295 YHRPIAKL
+295 HHRPIAKI

-315 SYFQDSFGTS
+315 SYFKDSFGTS
-325 VCVRDNFLAVGS
+325 VCIRDNFLAVGS

-358 KGGEDNWGIIN
+358 KGGQDNWGIIN
-369 ILKGKSNGD
+369 ILKGNSDGD

-398 SGSKGAVHLYRKK
+398 SGSRGAVYLYRKK

-416 EYPCQNINTGS
+416 EYPCQNIDTGS
-427 VWMQIVTQ
+427 VWMQVVTQ

-459 GNYSWEYETTITSSN
+459 GNYTWVYETTITPSN
-474 QSAGD
+474 QSVGD

-492 IVGTNKTGKGYAV
+492 IVGTNKIGKGYAAV
-505 AFTCSYSSASLGACP
+505 FTCSYQSASLSACP
-520 TASWGQHQIFI
+520 TASWSQNQLFT
-531 ANSKTGDLNIDAP
+531 STLDYGDLNVDAP
-544 EYSVDVSNT
+544 EYSVDVSDT
-553 ITSDMFGYSVDVSGQ
+553 VSDMFGYSVDISGK

-573 CKADKAYKPYYGY
+573 CKADKAFKPYYGY

-600 YRYDA
+600 YRYNS
-605 DCLQWQYDLITKT
+605 DCLTWQYDLLSKT
-618 FGNRDY
+618 FGNREY

-652 TVGYSSGSYILEN
+652 TVVYSSGSYILEN
-665 YAYESS
+665 YSYESS

-678 GRVTLYNLDF
+678 GRVTLYNFDF
-688 TNDRWYRAGEL
+688 TNDAWYRAGEL

-726 APIVNTYSPSCRY
+726 APIVNTASLASYS
-739 YSVDS
+739 
-744 VTSSGYI
+744 
-751 LMEVTWRNCAGTIQT
+751 Q
-766 YVYFELIS
+766 
-774 GGATPFTYTFC
+774 
-785 AQTGSIDMDNGTFT
+785 
-799 NLKTL
+799 
-804 GICNP
+804 
-809 EYLDIID
+809 IID
-816 PTNQS
+816 PVNQS
-821 GSFPS
+821 GSFSS
-826 SYSGSVFVYD
+826 SYSGSVYVYD
-836 MNKYEA
+836 MNKYEV

-911 LNPLTF
+911 PNPLTF

-922 GVFDYKDVDLI
+922 GVFDHKDVDLI
-933 MRYLQLK
+933 MRYLKLK

-994 SAFTNSAYEF
+994 SAFTNAAYIF
-1004 ITNNLYNTGLLDIDG
+1004 ITNNLYDTGLLDIDG

-1049 ADSTRRYVKDIEDY
+1049 SDSTRRYVKDIEEY
-1063 LNPYCGNNPFRV
+1063 LNPYCGNDPFRV

-1123 IDWPVNIVVRFDT
+1123 IDWPVNIIVRFDT

>member
-14 PFTTFKH
+14 PFSTFKH
-21 WAIQSIDSASVDT
+21 WTVQSADTASTDT
-34 YGISTYYNGR
+34 YGDSTYYNGR

-51 KMSSPFYPSG
+51 KISTPFYPSG
-61 SIYYVSA
+61 SIYYVST
-68 NEPINSSGKYARNVY
+68 NEPINSSGKYARNIH
-83 SMTDAMFYRY
+83 SMTDAMFYK
-93 ANEPIKLFGVEK
+93 NVGEPIKLFGVEK
-105 YTQDPKTGKQEVREI
+105 YTQDLKTGKEEVREI
-120 HDRIITATLKH
+120 HDHIITATLKH

-136 KVIPNTVQLV
+136 KVIPNTVKLV
-146 DDSNI
+146 DDS
-151 HQTLDIHDDGYT
+151 DIHKTLKIYDDGYT
-163 NLYVTGSHFSSTKE
+163 NLYVTGSHFPLTSE
-177 IQAIRN
+177 IQAIRD
-183 THVAI
+183 THVSI
-188 SQWNTGSGLFYVTFN
+188 SQWETGSGLFYVTFS
-203 NGSTQYV
+203 NGTTQYV

-219 EMGLTVTYIPPTP
+219 AMGLQVTYVPQTP
-232 SGSEWVLNTG
+232 SISEWVLNTG

-260 CWSKYVAVGSS
+260 CWSKYIAVGSS
-271 MDGYSLSDS
+271 MDAYSLSDA
-280 RIGHAALFKYDESRG
+280 RIGHTALFKYDETLG
-295 YHRPIAKL
+295 HHRPIAKI

-315 SYFQDSFGTS
+315 SYFKDSFGTS

-345 SIYPGFVCVYDRY
+345 SVYPGFVCVYDRY
-358 KGGEDNWGIIN
+358 KGGQDNWGIIN
-369 ILKGKSNGD
+369 VLKGKSNGD

-388 DILAVGATGV
+388 DILAVGSTGV
-398 SGSKGAVHLYRKK
+398 SGSKGEVYLYRKK
-411 RYMDS
+411 RYIDA
-416 EYPCQNINTGS
+416 EYPCQSINTGS
-427 VWMQIVTQ
+427 VWMQVITQ

-459 GNYSWEYETTITSSN
+459 GNYSWVYETTITSSN

-492 IVGTNKTGKGYAV
+492 VVGTNKTGKGYAAV
-505 AFTCSYSSASLGACP
+505 FTCSYHSASLSACP
-520 TASWGQHQIFI
+520 TASWSQNQLFTATSGY
-531 ANSKTGDLNIDAP
+531 GDLNIDAP
-544 EYSVDVSNT
+544 EYSVDVSGT
-553 ITSDMFGYSVDVSGQ
+553 IVSDMFGYGVDISGK
-568 NVIIG
+568 NLIIG
-573 CKADKAYKPYYGY
+573 CKADKGFKPYYGY
-586 TGSAMILGAAYLYT
+586 TGNAMILGAAYLYT

-605 DCLQWQYDLITKT
+605 DCLAWQYDLLTKT
-618 FGNRDY
+618 FGNREY

-638 TIAAVTSLPDTLGR
+638 TIAAVTSLPDTLAR
-652 TVGYSSGSYILEN
+652 SVGYSGSLYTLEN
-665 YAYESS
+665 YSYESS

-678 GRVTLYNLDF
+678 GRVTLYNFDF
-688 TNDRWYRAGEL
+688 TNDAWYRDGEL

-726 APIVNTYSPSCRY
+726 APIVNTASLASYS
-739 YSVDS
+739 
-744 VTSSGYI
+744 
-751 LMEVTWRNCAGTIQT
+751 Q
-766 YVYFELIS
+766 
-774 GGATPFTYTFC
+774 
-785 AQTGSIDMDNGTFT
+785 
-799 NLKTL
+799 
-804 GICNP
+804 
-809 EYLDIID
+809 IID

-856 AITNTSSMYHDVMT
+856 VITNTSSMYHDVMT

-892 LVSIRPG
+892 LVSMRPG

-911 LNPLTF
+911 PNPLTF

-933 MRYLQLK
+933 MRYLKLK

-959 NTDFSWWANDILQTE
+959 NTDFSWWANDIIQTE

-982 DDTASSIKYSYL
+982 DDTASSVKYSYL
-994 SAFTNSAYEF
+994 SAFNNTTYQF
-1004 ITNNLYNTGLLDIDG
+1004 ITTNLYDTGLLDIDG

-1034 VLKRLNPSTLAQYLT
+1034 VLKRLNPTTLAQYLT
-1049 ADSTRRYVKDIEDY
+1049 SDSTRRYVKDIEDY

-1075 NPTFLGYQYSS
+1075 NPAFLGYQYSS

>member
-14 PFTTFKH
+14 PFSTFKH
-21 WAIQSIDSASVDT
+21 WTIQSIDSASIDT
-34 YGISTYYNGR
+34 YGVSTYYNGR

-51 KMSSPFYPSG
+51 KLSTPFYPSG

-83 SMTDAMFYRY
+83 SMNDAMFYKN
-93 ANEPIKLFGVEK
+93 AGEPIKLFGVEE

-188 SQWNTGSGLFYVTFN
+188 SQWNTGSGLFYVTFS

-219 EMGLTVTYIPPTP
+219 AMGLTVTYIPPTP

-271 MDGYSLSDS
+271 MDVYSLSDS

-303 HFPFTQSLTDTS
+303 HFPFTQSLADTS

-416 EYPCQNINTGS
+416 EYPCQNIDTGS
-427 VWMQIVTQ
+427 VWMQVVTQ
-435 EDFCKELQTGSY
+435 EDFCKELQTSSY

-520 TASWGQHQIFI
+520 TASWGQHQIFV
-531 ANSKTGDLNIDAP
+531 ANSNTGDLNIDAP
-544 EYSVDVSNT
+544 EYSVDVSSV

-600 YRYDA
+600 YRYDEA
-605 DCLQWQYDLITKT
+605 CLRWQYDLITKT

-638 TIAAVTSLPDTLGR
+638 TTAAVTSLPDVLGR
-652 TVGYSSGSYILEN
+652 TVGYSGGSYTLEN

-688 TNDRWYRAGEL
+688 TNDGWYRTGEL

-726 APIVNTYSPSCRY
+726 APIVNLATASAYS
-739 YSVDS
+739 
-744 VTSSGYI
+744 
-751 LMEVTWRNCAGTIQT
+751 Q
-766 YVYFELIS
+766 
-774 GGATPFTYTFC
+774 
-785 AQTGSIDMDNGTFT
+785 
-799 NLKTL
+799 
-804 GICNP
+804 
-809 EYLDIID
+809 IID
-816 PTNQS
+816 PINQS

-911 LNPLTF
+911 PNPLTF

-922 GVFDYKDVDLI
+922 GVFDHKDVDLI

-982 DDTASSIKYSYL
+982 DDTASSVKYSYL
-994 SAFTNSAYEF
+994 SAFNNTAYMF

-1034 VLKRLNPSTLAQYLT
+1034 VLKRLNPTTLAQYLT
-1049 ADSTRRYVKDIEDY
+1049 ANSTRIYVKDIEDY
-1063 LNPYCGNNPFRV
+1063 LNPYCGNDPFRV
-1075 NPTFLGYQYSS
+1075 NPEFLGYQYSS